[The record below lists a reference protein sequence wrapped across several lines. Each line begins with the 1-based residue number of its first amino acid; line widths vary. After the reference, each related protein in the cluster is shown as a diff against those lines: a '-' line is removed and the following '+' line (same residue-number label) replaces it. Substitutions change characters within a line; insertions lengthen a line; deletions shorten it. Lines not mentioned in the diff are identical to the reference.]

1 MVVSSCN
8 EKKGAGRA
16 GVAAKQID
24 TGDTQRRYGWIQKTL
39 QSCCLCTALNPPRRW
54 RRIPTMLPNCHALPV
69 RWRYP
74 PVVPAG
80 PSARPRRI
88 KHNPGMQ
95 PDTRDLEL
103 TTLLDRVARQ
113 DASALKVLYDRS
125 ASVLFGLA
133 MRVVRNPEWAED
145 VVQESY
151 LTIWRSAGDYRASL
165 SPPMAWMG
173 LIVRSRALDLLRRR
187 AAERADRTDELDE
200 TLADTL
206 EGDAP
211 NPMDEVQASQQARAL
226 HRCLQQL
233 EQAQR
238 QVLSLAY
245 LRDLSH
251 HELAE
256 QLRLPLGTVKTWIR
270 RGLIQLRGCM
280 AGTI

>member
-1 MVVSSCN
+1 
-8 EKKGAGRA
+8 
-16 GVAAKQID
+16 
-24 TGDTQRRYGWIQKTL
+24 
-39 QSCCLCTALNPPRRW
+39 
-54 RRIPTMLPNCHALPV
+54 
-69 RWRYP
+69 
-74 PVVPAG
+74 
-80 PSARPRRI
+80 
-88 KHNPGMQ
+88 MQ

-211 NPMDEVQASQQARAL
+211 NPMDKVQASQQARAL